1 MIRLPALLGIAA
13 AVGLLAHAADV
24 QLLNDGT
31 APKIRVLGDSD
42 NDWRLQRSPD
52 LLTWTN
58 DTALGTLLAG
68 DETNAPMKELTGLEP
83 ATGFYRAVRTEGLYD
98 PSLVRTFHL
107 NFTYTDWANRLTS
120 ARTAGTDVLCSLT
133 MDNGV
138 SLTGVGARY
147 KGNSSFSMAGNK
159 KSLNV
164 TVNYTNDTT
173 EVLGYETFNLNNA
186 AGDNTIARE
195 PVYFTVMSRYTPAPK
210 AALAQLYINGAN
222 WGVYS
227 LAQNGDS
234 DLVKDW
240 FPSAD
245 GDRWRAPNAPAGGG
259 GPGGGPGGGGGGM
272 FSGAGSALT
281 YVGPNLSSY
290 RSNYELRHTSDT
302 NRAWLRLTNA
312 IFTLHFTSPTSEEF
326 YEKVDGVLA
335 TDRWCWFL
343 ALENIFTDDDSY
355 WNKGADY
362 ALYYEEESGRIHPV
376 EHDGNEAFVT
386 ADVSMTPLQGSTGTN
401 RPVIKQFIANAEL
414 KQRYLAHMRTV
425 LEESFHP
432 DKLTP
437 LINQLTNLSG
447 AAIAAD
453 PKKSFTVAGYNTA
466 VTSLKSFVTN
476 RYKFLTNHA
485 ELTPVAP
492 AITEVS
498 TPAPPAAGDGATI
511 TARVTGYL
519 NEGISSVWLYWRG
532 ANYGRFARTQMFDD
546 GAHGDGAAG
555 DGVFGGTTGG
565 FLAGT
570 KVRYYVEARS
580 ANTAKAARFFPA
592 RCEQDALTYRV
603 TTSAGGTSPVVI
615 NELLA
620 SNGATLADPQGE
632 FEDYVELRNLTA
644 EDVDLTGRYLSDEST
659 NPRKWQ
665 FPVGTKIPAHGF
677 LLVWLDEDSAVTTGG
692 IHASFR
698 LDKDGETVRLVD
710 SDANLNALLDEV
722 SFGVLAKD
730 QSWGRTS
737 GDPKVF
743 QTQVP
748 SPGLANP

>member
-1 MIRLPALLGIAA
+1 MIRFTALLGA
-13 AVGLLAHAADV
+13 AVALGLSSRAADV

-31 APKIRVLGDSD
+31 TPKIRVMGDAD
-42 NDWRLQRSPD
+42 NDWRIQRSPD
-52 LLTWTN
+52 LVTWTN
-58 DTALGTLLAG
+58 EAALTTLLAG
-68 DETNAPMKELTGLEP
+68 DETNAPAKELIGLDP
-83 ATGFYRAVRTEGLYD
+83 QVGFYRAVRTEGLYD
-98 PSLVRTFHL
+98 PSLVRTINL
-107 NFTYTDWANRLTS
+107 DFTFTDWATRLTS

-138 SLTGVGARY
+138 SLTGVGSRY
-147 KGNSSFSMAGNK
+147 KGNTSFTMGGTK
-159 KSLNV
+159 KSLNI
-164 TVNYTNDTT
+164 TVNYTNDTS

-195 PVYFTVMSRYTPAPK
+195 PIYFTVMSRYTTAPK

-234 DLVKDW
+234 DLMKDW
-240 FPSAD
+240 FPSAN
-245 GDRWRAPNAPAGGG
+245 GDRWRAPNAPAGG
-259 GPGGGPGGGGGGM
+259 GGGGGGM

-290 RSNYELRHTSDT
+290 KSNYELRHTSDT

-312 IFTLHFTSPTSEEF
+312 IFTLHFTSPATEEF
-326 YEKVDGVLA
+326 YDKVDGVLA
-335 TDRWCWFL
+335 TDSWCWFL
-343 ALENIFTDDDSY
+343 AVENIFTDDDSY

-362 ALYYEEESGRIHPV
+362 AFYYEEESGRIHPV

-414 KQRYLAHMRTV
+414 KQRYLAHLRTV

-432 DKLTP
+432 DRMTP
-437 LINQLTNLSG
+437 LINQFTNLSG

-466 VTSLKSFVTN
+466 VTALKSFVTN

-485 ELTPVAP
+485 ELKPVAP

-498 TPAPPAAGDGATI
+498 TPAEPAAGTGATI
-511 TARVTGYL
+511 TARVTEYL
-519 NEGISSVWLYWRG
+519 GEGISSVWLYWRG

-555 DGVFGGTTGG
+555 DGVYGGTTGG
-565 FLAGT
+565 FVAGT

-580 ANTAKAARFFPA
+580 ANAAKTSRFFPT
-592 RCEQDALTYRV
+592 RCEREALTYRV

-620 SNGATLADPQGE
+620 SNTATVADPQGE
-632 FEDYVELRNLTA
+632 FEDYAELRNLTA
-644 EDVDLTGRYLSDEST
+644 EEVDLGGRYLSDEAS

-665 FPVGTKIPAHGF
+665 FPDGTKIPAHGY
-677 LLVWLDEDSAVTTGG
+677 LLVWLDEDSSVTTGG
-692 IHASFR
+692 LHASFK

-722 SFGVLAKD
+722 TFGVLAKD
-730 QSWGRTS
+730 QSWGRTAA
-737 GDPKVF
+737 DPKVF